1 MSALTEKVVSA
12 FRANFKHEPSYT
24 ILSPGRINI
33 IGEHV
38 DYNDG
43 FVMPAA
49 INKYVCFA
57 IAESGT
63 SQCTLVALDLDKTY
77 TFNLRDE
84 LNPVA
89 DMWVN
94 YILGVVSPLK
104 KQLKGF
110 NIAFSST
117 IPMGSGL
124 SSSAAVE
131 CGAAFALNTL
141 FDLGLSKEQLV
152 KLGQQAEHTFVG
164 VKCGIMDQFASVFG
178 KANQVIKLDCT
189 TLDYAYYPANLGD
202 YCLVLLDSK
211 VKHTHLTSGY
221 NTRREEVE
229 AGLKLINHAFPEVN
243 TYRDCTMEQI
253 EAVKDSLGETLYKR
267 CSFVVKEINRVEE
280 AVNALVTADLQI
292 LGQLMYSTHEGLSAD
307 YEVSCDELDFLVNQ
321 IKNIPEVLGARM
333 MGGGFGGCTINL
345 VKRAAISRFENE
357 IKSAY
362 KIRFD
367 IDLEMYK
374 VDISEGTH
382 LFHNQL
388 FGN

>member
-12 FRANFKHEPSYT
+12 FYQTFQSEPSYT

-43 FVMPAA
+43 FVLPAA
-49 INKYVCFA
+49 IDKYVCLA
-57 IAESGT
+57 IAKSGT
-63 SQCTLVALDLDKTY
+63 SQCTFVALDLDKSY
-77 TFNLRDE
+77 TFD
-84 LNPVA
+84 LNTDLVPVEE
-89 DMWVN
+89 MWVN
-94 YILGVVSPLK
+94 YILGVIAPLK

-110 NIAFSST
+110 NITFSST

-141 FDLGLSKEQLV
+141 FNLGLSKEQLA

-178 KANQVIKLDCT
+178 KANQVIKLDCN
-189 TLDYAYYPANLGD
+189 TLDYAYYSANLGD

-221 NTRREEVE
+221 NTRRDEVE
-229 AGLKLINHAFPEVN
+229 TGLRIIKHAFPEVN
-243 TYRDCTMEQI
+243 TYRDCTLEQV
-253 EAVKDSLGETLYKR
+253 ETVKESLGETRYKR
-267 CSFVVKEINRVEE
+267 CSYVVKEIKRVGE
-280 AVNALVTADLQI
+280 AVQALASNDFETLGKLMNA
-292 LGQLMYSTHEGLSAD
+292 THEGLSAD
-307 YEVSCDELDFLVNQ
+307 YEVSCDELDFLVAQ
-321 IKNIPEVLGARM
+321 AQHIPDVLGVRM

-345 VKRAAISRFENE
+345 MKQSALLKLKDE
-357 IKSAY
+357 IQLAY
-362 KIRFD
+362 KKRFG
-367 IDLEMYK
+367 IDLEVYE
-374 VDISEGTH
+374 VAISEGIH
-382 LFHNQL
+382 LYNQ
-388 FGN
+388 N

>member
-12 FRANFKHEPSYT
+12 FYQTFQSEPSYT

-43 FVMPAA
+43 FVLPAA
-49 INKYVCFA
+49 IDKYVCFA

-63 SQCTLVALDLDKTY
+63 SQCTFVALDLDKSF
-77 TFNLRDE
+77 TFD
-84 LNPVA
+84 LNTDLVPVEE
-89 DMWVN
+89 MWVN
-94 YILGVVSPLK
+94 YILGVIAPLK

-110 NIAFSST
+110 NITFSST

-141 FDLGLSKEQLV
+141 FDLGLSKEQLA

-178 KANQVIKLDCT
+178 KANQVIKLDCN
-189 TLDYAYYPANLGD
+189 TLAYEYYPANLGD

-221 NTRREEVE
+221 NTRRYEVE
-229 AGLKLINHAFPEVN
+229 TGLQIIKNAFPEVN
-243 TYRDCTMEQI
+243 SYRDCTMELL
-253 EAVKDSLGETLYKR
+253 EAVKDGLGLTLYKR
-267 CSFVVKEINRVEE
+267 CSFVVQEINRVGE
-280 AVNALVTADLQI
+280 AVEALRNNDFET
-292 LGQLMYSTHEGLSAD
+292 LGKLMNSTHEGLSAD
-307 YEVSCDELDFLVNQ
+307 YEVSCDELDFLVAQAQNL
-321 IKNIPEVLGARM
+321 PGVLGSRM
-333 MGGGFGGCTINL
+333 MGGGFGGCSINL
-345 VKRAAISRFENE
+345 FK
-357 IKSAY
+357 KSALLKLEDEIQMAY
-362 KIRFD
+362 KKRFG
-367 IDLEMYK
+367 IDLEVYQ
-374 VDISEGTH
+374 VAISEGTH
-382 LFHNQL
+382 LYNQ
-388 FGN
+388 N

>member
-12 FRANFKHEPSYT
+12 YLQIFQSEPSYT

-43 FVMPAA
+43 FVLPAA

-57 IAESGT
+57 IAESG
-63 SQCTLVALDLDKTY
+63 SSSCTLVALDLDKTY
-77 TFNLRDE
+77 DFDLTDE
-84 LNPVA
+84 ISPVA
-89 DMWVN
+89 DMLVN
-94 YILGVVSPLK
+94 YILGVVAPIK
-104 KQLKGF
+104 KELKGF
-110 NIAFSST
+110 NLVFSST

-141 FDLGLSKEQLV
+141 FDLGLSKEQLA

-178 KANQVIKLDCT
+178 KANQVIKLDCN
-189 TLDYAYYPANLGD
+189 TLTYDYFPADLGD

-229 AGLKLINHAFPEVN
+229 AGLNIIKQAFPEVN
-243 TYRDCTMEQI
+243 TYRDCTMEHV
-253 EAVKDSLGETLYKR
+253 ESVKDRLGAIRYKR
-267 CSFVVKEINRVEE
+267 CSYVVKEIKRVGE
-280 AVNALVTADLQI
+280 AVQALASNNFEALGKLINA
-292 LGQLMYSTHEGLSAD
+292 THEGLSVD
-307 YEVSCDELDFLVNQ
+307 YEVSCDELDFLVAQ
-321 IKNIPEVLGARM
+321 AQNIPDVLGARM

-345 VKRAAISRFENE
+345 LKKSAISKLEDE
-357 IKSAY
+357 IQLAY
-362 KIRFD
+362 KKRFG
-367 IDLEMYK
+367 IDLEVYK
-374 VDISEGTH
+374 VAISEGTH
-382 LFHNQL
+382 LYNR
-388 FGN
+388 N

>member
-12 FRANFKHEPSYT
+12 FRANFKHEPSHT

-94 YILGVVSPLK
+94 YILGVVAPLK
-104 KQLKGF
+104 KELNGF
-110 NIAFSST
+110 NLVFSST

-243 TYRDCTMEQI
+243 SYRDCTMEQL
-253 EAVKDSLGETLYKR
+253 EAVKDRLGLTLYKR
-267 CSFVVKEINRVEE
+267 CSFVVQEINRVGE
-280 AVNALVTADLQI
+280 AVEALTNNDFET
-292 LGQLMYSTHEGLSAD
+292 LGNLMNSTHQGLSAD
-307 YEVSCDELDFLVNQ
+307 YEVSCDELDFLVSQ
-321 IKNIPEVLGARM
+321 AKNIPEVVGSRM

-345 VKRAAISRFENE
+345 LKKSALLKLENE
-357 IKSAY
+357 IKLAY
-362 KIRFD
+362 KKRFG
-367 IDLEMYK
+367 IDLEVYD

-382 LFHNQL
+382 LFNE
-388 FGN
+388 

>member
-12 FRANFKHEPSYT
+12 YLQIFQSEPSYT

-43 FVMPAA
+43 FVLPAA

-57 IAESGT
+57 IAESG
-63 SQCTLVALDLDKTY
+63 SSSCALVALDLDKTY
-77 TFNLRDE
+77 AFDLTDE
-84 LNPVA
+84 ISPVA

-94 YILGVVSPLK
+94 YILGVVAPIK
-104 KQLKGF
+104 KELKGF
-110 NIAFSST
+110 NLVFSST

-141 FDLGLSKEQLV
+141 FDLGLSKEQLA
-152 KLGQQAEHTFVG
+152 KLGQQAEHIFVG

-178 KANQVIKLDCT
+178 KANQVIKLDCN
-189 TLDYAYYPANLGD
+189 TLTYDYFPADLGD

-229 AGLKLINHAFPEVN
+229 AGLNIIKQAFPEVN
-243 TYRDCTMEQI
+243 TYRDCTMEHV
-253 EAVKDSLGETLYKR
+253 ESVKDRLGAIRYKR
-267 CSFVVKEINRVEE
+267 CSYVVKEIKRVGE
-280 AVNALVTADLQI
+280 AVQALASNNFEALGKLINA
-292 LGQLMYSTHEGLSAD
+292 THEGLSAD
-307 YEVSCDELDFLVNQ
+307 YEVSCDELDFLVAQ
-321 IKNIPEVLGARM
+321 AQNIPDVLGARM

-345 VKRAAISRFENE
+345 MKQSALSKLEDE
-357 IKSAY
+357 IQLAY
-362 KIRFD
+362 KKRFG
-367 IDLEMYK
+367 IDLEVYQ
-374 VDISEGTH
+374 VAISEGTH
-382 LFHNQL
+382 LYNR
-388 FGN
+388 N